1 MAYTEDF
8 GTIGDTIGGPTET
21 DKREGLEGREEAFR
35 KFTNRFKF
43 AVESGAVGAGL
54 GATVSGISKAVK
66 QTPLA
71 RQFDRS
77 PLQSKVGASLNK
89 LTSDGVLGG
98 RAFNILKDGDQAA
111 TTFIL
116 KSQQISEDLGQLA
129 EKIAKQGLKVA
140 GGDKQEVFTKFT
152 KLIDQRLKDF
162 GDFKINVETLK

>member
-1 MAYTEDF
+1 M
-8 GTIGDTIGGPTET
+8 
-21 DKREGLEGREEAFR
+21 
-35 KFTNRFKF
+35 
-43 AVESGAVGAGL
+43 ESGAVGAGL
-54 GATVSGISKAVK
+54 GATISGISKAVK

-77 PLQSKVGASLNK
+77 PLQSKVGAGLNK
-89 LTSDGVLGG
+89 LTSDGVLGA

-111 TTFIL
+111 TTFVL

-162 GDFKINVETLK
+162 GDFKKSDFVVDEKGLIVDGPAANTSYSIPRDRNVKNTRSKTPLTR